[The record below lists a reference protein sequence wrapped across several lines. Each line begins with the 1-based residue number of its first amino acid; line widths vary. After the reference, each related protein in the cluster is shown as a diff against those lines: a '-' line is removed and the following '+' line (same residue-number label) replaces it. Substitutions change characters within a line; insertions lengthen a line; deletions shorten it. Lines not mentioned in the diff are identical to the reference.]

1 MFHYYFPQAT
11 LKSYLTQDEDEME
24 ALARSEK
31 ADALVQ
37 ADLDLELRR

>member
-1 MFHYYFPQAT
+1 
-11 LKSYLTQDEDEME
+11 LKSYLTQDEME

-37 ADLDLELRR
+37 PDLDLELRR